1 MQRDCF
7 VCASCV
13 QLSRLFDKATVFF
26 RLVEE
31 VVRAIL
37 DEVHFFNLRFTCQ
50 IAFFSVH
57 LYATKHVFQTVKKR
71 Y

>member
-1 MQRDCF
+1 MQYMQRDCF

-37 DEVHFFNLRFTCQ
+37 DEVHFFNLRFT
-50 IAFFSVH
+50 
-57 LYATKHVFQTVKKR
+57 
-71 Y
+71 